1 MDNQSAVSESKFFDI
16 ASDIFGKKQKSE
28 EKDKVEKSPDGPGV
42 RKFKAC
48 VDTIK
53 LSFRHDHDKP
63 KGEQDLEP
71 WMISRLQNKCLI
83 LILSLLEM
91 RDVRQ
96 DPSIIKRI
104 MPNLPLNV
112 LSSHLVKVYKK
123 FDYLYKGKFQLA
135 SLNHLE
141 VDPRELSNDDLR
153 AYPPHYF
160 EFILQNGFY
169 LFFLI
174 SYYIESDDNLDDPVV
189 SLNKQQ

>member
-28 EKDKVEKSPDGPGV
+28 EKDKIEKSSDGPGV

-141 VDPRELSNDDLR
+141 VDPRELSHDDLR
-153 AYPPHYF
+153 AYSPHYF

-174 SYYIESDDNLDDPVV
+174 SYYIEFI
-189 SLNKQQ
+189 